1 MAEEATKPNLEV
13 VSVGG
18 GTPDLGDMG
27 STPSGGATPPET
39 PSKPVTELTPDER
52 AVLLDGLEVKTAD
65 ELADVIRLA
74 QYGREKYL
82 AEVEAKKTKDQS
94 TEQDHAAKT
103 AKVDFYAKYGDRFV
117 RAKDGTISIP
127 PDLMMEIIQD
137 TKTDAERIAD
147 ERVKAGLDREREEV
161 HQQRTAN
168 ERGHN
173 IFWNKPENKDLKSAT
188 YLGATGKMVK
198 AADEIDALVEAG
210 VMKPSVAAAVV
221 RDKIQTAR
229 ANREMVEKEA
239 RRVSAHYEGNNWEED
254 LDPASVPAAIRLA
267 KPKLDKLKEKPE
279 GERGSANFFS
289 VWDE

>member
-1 MAEEATKPNLEV
+1 MAEEATQPTLEV
-13 VSVGG
+13 VPTPDRGDTPG
-18 GTPDLGDMG
+18 GTP
-27 STPSGGATPPET
+27 ATPVET
-39 PSKPVTELTPDER
+39 PSKPATELTPDER

-74 QYGREKYL
+74 HYGREKYL
-82 AEVEAKKTKDQS
+82 EEVEANKTKDQS
-94 TEQDHAAKT
+94 AEQTHAAKT
-103 AKVDFYAKYGDRFV
+103 ARVDFFAKYGDRLQKH
-117 RAKDGTISIP
+117 KDGTISVS
-127 PDLMMEIIQD
+127 PDLLVEITQEMEA
-137 TKTDAERIAD
+137 KAEKIAD

-168 ERGHN
+168 ERGRN
-173 IFWNKPENKDLKSAT
+173 IFWKKAENQDLRSAT
-188 YLGATGKMVK
+188 YMGATGKMVK

-254 LDPASVPAAIRLA
+254 MDPADVPAPIRA
-267 KPKLDKLKEKPE
+267 VKPRLDDIKKKPE
-279 GERGSANFFS
+279 GERGSRSFFS
-289 VWDE
+289 LWDE

>member
-1 MAEEATKPNLEV
+1 MTEEVTKPNLEV
-13 VSVGG
+13 VPGGG

-27 STPSGGATPPET
+27 STPPGSVTPPET
-39 PSKPVTELTPDER
+39 PSKPATKPTPDER
-52 AVLLDGLEVKTAD
+52 LVILDGTEVKTAED
-65 ELADVIRLA
+65 LTNIFELAR
-74 QYGREKYL
+74 YGRDKYL
-82 AEVEAKKTKDQS
+82 AEVEAKKAKDQG

-103 AKVDFYAKYGDRFV
+103 AKVDFYAKYGDRFH

-137 TKTDAERIAD
+137 TKTDSERIAD

-168 ERGHN
+168 ERGRN
-173 IFWNKPENKDLKSAT
+173 IFWKKAENQDLRSAT
-188 YLGATGKMVK
+188 YMGATGKMVK

-254 LDPASVPAAIRLA
+254 MDPADVPAPIRA
-267 KPKLDKLKEKPE
+267 VKPRLDDIKKKPE
-279 GERGSANFFS
+279 GERGSRSFFS
-289 VWDE
+289 LWDE

>member
-1 MAEEATKPNLEV
+1 MAEEAQKPNLEV
-13 VSVGG
+13 VPPS
-18 GTPDLGDMG
+18 DLGDMG
-27 STPSGGATPPET
+27 PGTPTPPTTPPET
-39 PSKPVTELTPDER
+39 PAKPSAELTPDER
-52 AVLLDGLEVKTAD
+52 AALLDGLGVTTAD

-74 QYGREKYL
+74 QYGRDEYL
-82 AEVEAKKTKDQS
+82 AKEEAKKAKDQ
-94 TEQDHAAKT
+94 TAEQTHAAKT
-103 AKVDFYAKYGDRFV
+103 ARVDFFAKYGDRLQKH
-117 RAKDGTISIP
+117 KDGTISVS
-127 PDLMMEIIQD
+127 PDLLVEITQEMEA
-137 TKTDAERIAD
+137 KAEKIAD

-168 ERGHN
+168 ERGRN
-173 IFWNKPENKDLKSAT
+173 IFWKKAENQDLKSAT
-188 YLGATGKMVK
+188 YMGATGKMVK

-239 RRVSAHYEGNNWEED
+239 RRVSSHYEGNNWEED
-254 LDPASVPAAIRLA
+254 MDPADVPPAIRLA
-267 KPKLDKLKEKPE
+267 KPRLDKLKEKPE